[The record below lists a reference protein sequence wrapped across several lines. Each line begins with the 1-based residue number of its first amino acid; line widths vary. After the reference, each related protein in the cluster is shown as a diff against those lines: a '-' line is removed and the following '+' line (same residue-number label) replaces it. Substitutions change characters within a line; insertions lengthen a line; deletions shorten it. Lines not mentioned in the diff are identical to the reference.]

1 MGKLERLLN
10 LTAALLE
17 TERPLRADELRRRID
32 GYPDNDASFRR
43 AFERDKDDLR
53 EMGVPISLEAIPGS
67 DPPVEGYRVHKS
79 DYYLPDPGLDN
90 DELAALHLAASAV
103 RVEGLGGAAALR
115 KLGGSVEGAGAETI
129 VSVPTDPRLAVIF
142 AAVAARRVITFDYR
156 GERRDVEPWRLDFV
170 RGRWYVTGFDRV
182 RAGERHF
189 RIDRIDGEVA
199 AGEDAAFERAAGATG
214 VRMQP
219 WELGDEPPRQARLLV
234 DADQAAWAVHT
245 IGPAAAE
252 HPDGSVELEL
262 TVTNEAAF
270 RSFVCGFLDHAEVL
284 APPDLRDDL
293 IDWLAAIAEPAP
305 QP

>member
-17 TERPLRADELRRRID
+17 TERPLRADELRRRIE

-53 EMGVPISLEAIPGS
+53 EMGVPISLEAIPGT

-103 RVEGLGGAAALR
+103 RLEGLGGAEALR

-142 AAVAARRVITFDYR
+142 AAVAARRVVTFAYR

-189 RIDRIDGEVA
+189 RIDRIDGDVA
-199 AGEDAAFERAAGATG
+199 AGEDAAFERTAETTG

-245 IGPAAAE
+245 IGPAAVE
-252 HPDGSVELEL
+252 HPDGSIELEL

-284 APPDLRDDL
+284 APADLRDDMV
-293 IDWLAAIAEPAP
+293 DWLGAMTGEGAGS
-305 QP
+305 